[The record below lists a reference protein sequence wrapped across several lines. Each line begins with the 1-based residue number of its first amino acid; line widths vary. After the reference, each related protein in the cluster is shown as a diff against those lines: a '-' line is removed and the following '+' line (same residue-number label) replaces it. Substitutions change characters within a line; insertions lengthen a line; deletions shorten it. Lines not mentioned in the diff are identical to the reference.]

1 MPSVIFKKNL
11 PTIKQLAK
19 LLLAEALKRTS
30 NDQVSA
36 LKMIGISR
44 HELDEILTD
53 QDIYK

>member
-19 LLLAEALKRTS
+19 LLFDEALKRAS
-30 NDQVSA
+30 NNQVTA
-36 LKMIGISR
+36 LKMVGISR

-53 QDIYK
+53 QDVHK